1 MKRKDSLVAGGDVLN
16 LSVDSTS
23 HYVTDNAKHFDN
35 HGVVFVRGWYET
47 VGDSPYKDYN
57 AANSVRAYVGI
68 ANMM

>member
-1 MKRKDSLVAGGDVLN
+1 MLN

-23 HYVTDNAKHFDN
+23 QHLIDNAKHFDN

-57 AANSVRAYVGI
+57 AANSVRACVGI
-68 ANMM
+68 DNMM